1 MQFYFINQA
10 RIQNF
15 LLGEGDLIIFSIM
28 NLPMHKN
35 EIITYIYTYLYYLYI
50 TKNVYFFFFSVPGL
64 FHICFY
70 YFSKQKGGA
79 TLIYMLPLLDLPMLI
94 VL

>member
-15 LLGEGDLIIFSIM
+15 LLGGGVNIIENLIIFSIM

-35 EIITYIYTYLYYLYI
+35 EMITYIYTYIYI
-50 TKNVYFFFFSVPGL
+50 TC
-64 FHICFY
+64 I
-70 YFSKQKGGA
+70 
-79 TLIYMLPLLDLPMLI
+79 
-94 VL
+94 